1 MYIVHIV
8 KNLVKHVPRSV
19 VSHNIWLLNEEKVM
33 VKYCDYGVHSSAGTT
48 GERLRFQY
56 KQVRFLVGKKMFD
69 FALTHLL
76 CLNSTKFSIQ
86 AVLEYV
92 RSLNSRVIVNGVDV
106 VGGERI
112 PVEQF
117 EWFCSA
123 LYVEAYRRRRMG
135 KRLLGEVLTDE
146 VRQRSKSDVGFA
158 TRVLKKLLHLY
169 RAIDPDEDDGLL
181 ASIKRF
187 HRRVHV
193 FLFSSCF

>member
-1 MYIVHIV
+1 M
-8 KNLVKHVPRSV
+8 
-19 VSHNIWLLNEEKVM
+19 
-33 VKYCDYGVHSSAGTT
+33 
-48 GERLRFQY
+48 
-56 KQVRFLVGKKMFD
+56 
-69 FALTHLL
+69 
-76 CLNSTKFSIQ
+76 NSTKFSIQ

-92 RSLNSRVIVNGVDV
+92 RSLNSRVIVNGIDV

-117 EWFCSA
+117 GWFCSA
-123 LYVEAYRRRRMG
+123 LYVEAYRRRWMG
-135 KRLLGEVLTDE
+135 KLLLGEVLTDE

-158 TRVLKKLLHLY
+158 TRVFKKLLHLY

-187 HRRVHV
+187 QRRVHV